1 MSRIWRRSLST
12 AAAAPA
18 IEMMTSSTSGRG
30 FFARRRLRAGERIL
44 TERPIVADS
53 LEHLAKTVLATPAL
67 RKGLHMP
74 MVDRFAVRENPPAG
88 CSRDEWSRVMAQAA
102 SNG

>member
-1 MSRIWRRSLST
+1 MSSIWRRSLST
-12 AAAAPA
+12 AAPA
-18 IEMMTSSTSGRG
+18 VEMMTSSMSGRG
-30 FFARRRLRAGERIL
+30 FFACRRLRAGERIL
-44 TERPIVADS
+44 TERPIVAES
-53 LEHLAKTVLATPAL
+53 LEHLAKTVLGTPAL

-74 MVDRFAVRENPPAG
+74 MVDRFAARESPPAG